1 MRTVV
6 TGSSGLLGSAVA
18 HRLVQQGHDVVG
30 LDLRPLPDVP
40 YRQQDADLS
49 RPGDWERLLDGA
61 DLVVHTAA
69 KVGEV
74 GDPREFARL
83 NVDLTGHVVRASRDA
98 GRLVHFSSIVVH
110 GRDFA
115 DGVDETGPV
124 RPTGNPYTDTKI
136 ASEHLVLAAHAAGR
150 VRATVVRPG
159 DVYGPRSQPWTV
171 RPVAML
177 RAGQFA
183 LVDGDRGVLSPV
195 HVDDVARGAVLA
207 GTVDGAAGQVL
218 HLSSDGGV
226 APRAF
231 FGHYAR
237 MTGVRLRSVP
247 PRLAAAA
254 APVVGAA
261 FRLLH
266 RDPPLSDRTLE
277 YVTHPGSY
285 SVAAAERVLGWRPEV
300 GLDEGMAGTEA
311 WLREQG
317 LLGTY

>member
-18 HRLVQQGHDVVG
+18 HLLVEAGHDVVG

-40 YRQQDADLS
+40 YRQTGADLS
-49 RPGDWERLLDGA
+49 REGDWQFLCGGA

-69 KVGEV
+69 KVGEQ
-74 GDPREFARL
+74 GDPRDFVRL
-83 NVDLTGHVVRASRDA
+83 NVDLTRHVVEAAGDA

-110 GRDFA
+110 GREFP
-115 DGVDETGPV
+115 DGVKESGPV

-136 ASEHLVLAAHAAGR
+136 ASEHLVLMAHAAGW
-150 VRATVVRPG
+150 VKATVVRPG

-171 RPVAML
+171 RPVAQL
-177 RAGQFA
+177 KSGRFA

-207 GTVDGAAGQVL
+207 GTTDAALGRVL
-218 HLSSDGGV
+218 HLSSATGV
-226 APRAF
+226 PPREF

-247 PRLAAAA
+247 PGLARTV
-254 APVVGAA
+254 APVVGGAY
-261 FRLLH
+261 RLLGRH
-266 RDPPLSDRTLE
+266 DSPMSQRTLE
-277 YVTHPGSY
+277 YVTHPGTY
-285 SVAAAERVLGWRPEV
+285 SIAAADRVLDWRPEV
-300 GLDEGMAGTEA
+300 QLDEGMERTER
-311 WLREQG
+311 WLRDEG
-317 LLGTY
+317 LL

>member
-1 MRTVV
+1 MRTVI

-18 HRLVQQGHDVVG
+18 RLLLQAGHDVVG
-30 LDLRPLPDVP
+30 LDLRLLPDAP
-40 YRQQDADLS
+40 FRQEPADLS
-49 RPGDWERLLDGA
+49 RAGEWERLLDGA

-74 GDPREFARL
+74 GDPRDFARL
-83 NVDLTGHVVRASRDA
+83 NVDLTGHVVRASASA

-110 GRDFA
+110 GREFA
-115 DGVDETGPV
+115 DGVDESGPV

-136 ASEHLVLAAHAAGR
+136 ASEHLVLAAHAGGR

-177 RAGQFA
+177 RSGSFA

-207 GTVDGAAGQVL
+207 GTTDAALGQVL

-226 APRAF
+226 APRIF

-237 MTGVRLRSVP
+237 MTGTRLRSVP
-247 PRLAAAA
+247 PRVAAAA
-254 APVVGAA
+254 APVVGGA
-261 FRLLH
+261 FRLLR

-285 SVAAAERVLGWRPEV
+285 SVTAAARVLGWRPEI

-317 LLGTY
+317 LLAS